1 MMPECEIYK
10 IDLVE
15 GACLAAQTLLGHANL
30 RDMLT
35 AMDGNQTLTFY
46 WVDPIEAAKR
56 YLANGQ
62 YSGKLYTK
70 FEPATKRVRH
80 VGDLG
85 VRCFDSRANSGVIF
99 EAAQL
104 IDVGSSPVLILF
116 FADCSFSGQH
126 MGHHP
131 IYSKH

>member
-1 MMPECEIYK
+1 MSGCS
-10 IDLVE
+10 DSTWTRQLT
-15 GACLAAQTLLGHANL
+15 AQL
-30 RDMLT
+30 RDILT
-35 AMDGNQTLTFY
+35 DMNGNQTLTFY

-70 FEPATKRVRH
+70 FEPAIKRVRH